1 MLELYKGKKVLAVIT
16 ARGGSKGLPGKN
28 IKSLNGMPLIAWTI
42 KQVQDSKCI
51 DKLAVSTDS
60 REIAEVC
67 EKYGAKIPELRPDYL
82 ATDEASSMDVL
93 EYVLDKE
100 EKYGN
105 AYDYI
110 ILLEPTSPLR
120 KKSDLDNIIKLAV
133 DNPEKDG
140 VVSVGR
146 VQLEH
151 PMIVKKISETGV
163 VVPYITEMK
172 EAYQRQ
178 QHDEALFPYGVG
190 YLIKTSIF
198 RKEHKIYT
206 SNILPYYIERWQN
219 YEIDDIY
226 DFKCIE
232 TIMHMEEDKL

>member
-1 MLELYKGKKVLAVIT
+1 MYKEKSILAVIT
-16 ARGGSKGLPGKN
+16 ARGGSKGLLGKN
-28 IKSLNGMPLIAWTI
+28 IKILNGKPLIAWTI
-42 KQVQDSKCI
+42 EQVQNSRFI
-51 DKLAVSTDS
+51 DKLTISTDS
-60 REIAEVC
+60 RQIAEVC
-67 EKYGAKIPELRPDYL
+67 EAFGIKISELRPDYL

-93 EYVLDKE
+93 EYVLNKE
-100 EKYGN
+100 EKSGY

-110 ILLEPTSPLR
+110 FLLEPTSPLR
-120 KKSDLDNIIKLAV
+120 KKGDLDNIIQLAI

-140 VVSVGR
+140 VVSVGK

-163 VVPYITEMK
+163 VIPYISKIK

-190 YLIKTSIF
+190 YLIKTSVF

>member
-1 MLELYKGKKVLAVIT
+1 MYKEKKILAVVT

-28 IKSLNGMPLIAWTI
+28 IRILNGKPLIAWTI
-42 KQVQDSKCI
+42 EQVHSSKFI
-51 DKLAVSTDS
+51 DELVVSTNS
-60 REIAEVC
+60 NEIAKVC
-67 EKYGAKIPELRPDYL
+67 EAYSVEIPELRPDYL

-93 EYVLDKE
+93 EYVLNKE
-100 EKYGN
+100 EKSGY

-120 KKSDLDNIIKLAV
+120 KKGDLDNIIQLAI

-140 VVSVGR
+140 VISVGKI
-146 VQLEH
+146 QLEH
-151 PMIVKKISETGV
+151 PMIVKKISGNGV
-163 VVPYITEMK
+163 IIPYISELS
-172 EAYQRQ
+172 AVHQRQ

-190 YLIKTSIF
+190 YLIKTSVF
-198 RKEHKIYT
+198 KKEHNIYT
-206 SNILPYYIERWQN
+206 SNIMPYYIERWQN

-232 TIMHMEEDKL
+232 TIMEMEADKL

>member
-1 MLELYKGKKVLAVIT
+1 MLGLYKEKKVLAVIT

-28 IKSLNGMPLIAWTI
+28 IKFLNGKPLIAWTI
-42 KQVQDSKCI
+42 QQAQNSRLI
-51 DKLAVSTDS
+51 DNLIVSTDS
-60 REIAEVC
+60 SEIAGVC
-67 EKYGAKIPELRPDYL
+67 ETYGAKVPELRPDYL

-93 EYVLDKE
+93 EYVLNKE
-100 EKYGN
+100 ENSGRVS
-105 AYDYI
+105 DYV

-120 KKSDLDNIIKLAV
+120 KKGDLDNIIQLAV

-140 VVSVGR
+140 VISVGK

-151 PMIVKKISETGV
+151 PMIVKKVSENGVIIPYISE
-163 VVPYITEMK
+163 MSM
-172 EAYQRQ
+172 AYQRQ

-206 SNILPYYIERWQN
+206 SNILPYFIERWQN

-232 TIMHMEEDKL
+232 TIMQIEGNKL

>member
-1 MLELYKGKKVLAVIT
+1 MYKEKTILAVVT

-28 IKSLNGMPLIAWTI
+28 IRPLNGKPLIAWTI
-42 KQVQDSKCI
+42 EQIHRSELI
-51 DKLAVSTDS
+51 DHLVVSTDS
-60 REIAEVC
+60 SEIARVC
-67 EKYGAKIPELRPDYL
+67 ETYGAKVPELRPDYL

-93 EYVLDKE
+93 EYVLNNE
-100 EKYGN
+100 EKSGHV
-105 AYDYI
+105 YDYI

-120 KKSDLDNIIKLAV
+120 KKGDLDHIIQLAV
-133 DNPEKDG
+133 NHPERDG
-140 VVSVGR
+140 VISVGK

-151 PMIVKKISETGV
+151 PMIVKKVSEDGVIIPYISEISV
-163 VVPYITEMK
+163 
-172 EAYQRQ
+172 AYQRQ

-190 YLIKTSIF
+190 YLIKTSVF
-198 RKEHKIYT
+198 KKEHKIYT
-206 SNILPYYIERWQN
+206 SNILPYYVERWQN

>member
-1 MLELYKGKKVLAVIT
+1 VFGLYKEKKVLAIIT

-28 IKSLNGMPLIAWTI
+28 IKFLNGKPLIAWTI
-42 KQVQDSKCI
+42 EQAQNSEFI
-51 DKLAVSTDS
+51 DKLVISTDS
-60 REIAEVC
+60 SEIAKVC
-67 EKYGAKIPELRPDYL
+67 KAYGVKVPELRPDYL
-82 ATDEASSMDVL
+82 ATDETSSMDVL

-100 EKYGN
+100 EKFGCV
-105 AYDYI
+105 YDYI

-120 KKSDLDNIIKLAV
+120 KKGDLNNIIRLAI
-133 DNPEKDG
+133 DNSEKDG
-140 VVSVGR
+140 VISVGK

-151 PMIVKKISETGV
+151 PMIVKRVSENGVIVPYISET
-163 VVPYITEMK
+163 IN
-172 EAYQRQ
+172 AYQRQ

-190 YLIKTSIF
+190 YLIKTSVF

>member
-1 MLELYKGKKVLAVIT
+1 MLRLYKEKSILAVIT
-16 ARGGSKGLPGKN
+16 ARGGSKGLLGKN
-28 IKSLNGMPLIAWTI
+28 IKILNGKPLIAWTI
-42 KQVQDSKCI
+42 EQVQNSRFI
-51 DKLAVSTDS
+51 DKLTISTDS
-60 REIAEVC
+60 RQIAEVC
-67 EKYGAKIPELRPDYL
+67 EAFGIKIPELRPDYL

-93 EYVLDKE
+93 EYVLNKE
-100 EKYGN
+100 EKSGY

-110 ILLEPTSPLR
+110 FLLEPTSPLR
-120 KKSDLDNIIKLAV
+120 KKGDLDNIIQLAI

-140 VVSVGR
+140 VVSVGK

-163 VVPYITEMK
+163 VIPYISKIK

-190 YLIKTSIF
+190 YLIKTSAF